1 MERCGLALTSV
12 LLACW
17 PAGAAKEEHLLLLLL
32 LWVASSAGLLSG
44 YICVL

>member
-32 LWVASSAGLLSG
+32 WMASSAGLLSG